1 MSAGGVWK
9 PAERPASEAPLLLDT
24 HVWVWLLNG
33 DATRMGAGTIPL
45 LQKAAASQLLYAC
58 DISFWE
64 VAMKAAAGKLVFS
77 LDSAIWLQQAERA
90 PGIVYLPLDRPI
102 LIQSTRLEKEMH
114 GDPADRM
121 HIAAAQ
127 LHSAALVTADKQI
140 IAYAKTTRRVSVCD
154 VRK

>member
-9 PAERPASEAPLLLDT
+9 PANWRESDGALLLDT

-33 DATRMGAGTIPL
+33 DATRMGAGAIPL
-45 LQKAAASQLLYAC
+45 LRKAAASQLLYVC

-64 VAMKAAAGKLVFS
+64 VAMKAAVGKLVFS
-77 LDSAIWLQQAERA
+77 LDPAIWLQQAERA
-90 PGIVYLPLDRPI
+90 PGILYLPLDRPI

-121 HIAAAQ
+121 LVAAAQ

-140 IAYAKTTRRVSVCD
+140 IAYARRSRRLSVCD
-154 VRK
+154 IRK